1 MSPDLASYDRII
13 VAVSGGKD
21 GTACLLALLEAGAPV
36 ERIELWHHEVDG
48 AGRSFMDWPSTGP
61 YVAALACDFNL
72 PLYRS
77 WREGGFEREMLR
89 DTTPTAPVVFETPDG
104 VVRTGGQGPEGTR
117 LRFPQVSASLSVRWC
132 SASLKVD
139 VADRALRGQDRFLNR
154 RTLVVTG
161 ERAEESPARAR
172 YAAFEPHRTDTR
184 TGTRRRRYVDHW
196 RPVHAWSEAEVWDI
210 LKRWRVMPAYPYQ
223 AGFSRLSCAFC
234 IFGNADQFATL
245 KWMDANRFAK
255 LVRYEKDFG
264 CTIKRDRG
272 LEQLS
277 SEGTVFQAA
286 RSRPDLVA
294 ACLSDRPLQT
304 VLTEDW
310 ILPAGAFG
318 TGGGP
323 V

>member
-1 MSPDLASYDRII
+1 MSPDLASYDSII

-21 GTACLLALLEAGAPV
+21 GTACLLVLLEAGAPA
-36 ERIELWHHEVDG
+36 ERIELWHHDVDG
-48 AGRSFMDWPSTGP
+48 EGGSFMDWPSTAP
-61 YVAALACDFNL
+61 YVEALARDLGL

-89 DTTPTAPVVFETPDG
+89 HDMPTAPVVFETPEG
-104 VVRTGGQGPEGTR
+104 RVVAGGQGHNGTR

-139 VADRALRGQDRFLNR
+139 VADRALRGQDRFLNC

-184 TGTRRRRYVDHW
+184 NGTRRRRHVDHW
-196 RPVHAWSEAEVWDI
+196 RPVHQWSEAEVWAI

-223 AGFSRLSCAFC
+223 VGFSRLSCASC

-255 LVRYEKDFG
+255 LNGYEKDFG

-272 LEQLS
+272 LAQLS
-277 SEGTVFQAA
+277 SEGTVYEAA

-304 VLTEDW
+304 VLTENW
-310 ILPAGAFG
+310 TLPAGAFG
-318 TGGGP
+318 NGGGP
-323 V
+323 L